1 MRETAQKIIQAALKA
16 VDPYQAILA
25 HLTRAGNK
33 LICDSESYL
42 LTRYERIR
50 VIGFG
55 KACAP
60 MARAIHAML
69 ADRLTDGVVI
79 VKYGHTEPDTARLNP
94 IKLVEA
100 GHPIPDDNSLRHTQ
114 AITSLLADSTDRDL
128 ILCLISG
135 GGSALFEQPAPG
147 LSLAD
152 IQALTAHLLA
162 AGATIREINTLRKH
176 LSAVKGGQL
185 ARLAQPATL
194 ISLILSDVGGD
205 APENIASG
213 PTAPNPDTFAMAL
226 AVLDKYHLRNH
237 VSPAILSHLQA
248 GLAGRHS
255 ETPKPDD
262 PIFNNVQNLII
273 ANNHQAIKAA
283 AQEARRQGLNAVHFN
298 SFLEGEARD
307 LGGKLADL
315 TRTLTL
321 DTALVKKP
329 AALLFGGESTVTLR
343 GNGLGGRNQELALAI
358 ARLISH
364 APNLLVAC
372 VATDGNDGPT
382 NAAGAFVD
390 GQTAPRALAAG
401 LDPQVYLDNNDSY
414 HFFQALDDL
423 IITGPTNTN
432 VNDLVLILVW

>member
-1 MRETAQKIIQAALKA
+1 MRETAQKIIQAALTA
-16 VDPYQAILA
+16 VDPYQAVLD
-25 HLTRAGNK
+25 HLIRTGNK
-33 LICDSESYL
+33 LICNSESYQL
-42 LTRYERIR
+42 SRYERVR

-55 KACAP
+55 KGCAP
-60 MARAIHAML
+60 MARAIHSLL
-69 ADRLTDGVVI
+69 ADRLNDGVVI
-79 VKYGHTEPDTARLNP
+79 VKYGHTQPEAVNLGP
-94 IKLVEA
+94 IRLVEA
-100 GHPIPDDNSLRHTQ
+100 GHPVPDHNSLRHTQ
-114 AITSLLADSTDRDL
+114 AITTLLADSTPRDL

-152 IQALTAHLLA
+152 IQALTALLLA
-162 AGATIREINTLRKH
+162 AGATIQEINTLRKH

-205 APENIASG
+205 PLESIASG
-213 PTAPNPDTFAMAL
+213 PTTPDPGTFTLAL
-226 AVLDKYHLRNH
+226 AVLDKYHLSDR
-237 VSPAILSHLQA
+237 VPPAILSYLQA
-248 GLAGRHS
+248 GQAGRHP

-273 ANNHQAIKAA
+273 ANNQQAVKAA
-283 AQEARRQGLNAVHFN
+283 GQEARRLGLNAVHFS

-307 LGGKLADL
+307 LGDKLAAL

-321 DTALVKKP
+321 DTTLVRKP
-329 AALLFGGESTVTLR
+329 AALLFGGESTVTLK

-358 ARLISH
+358 ARQISH
-364 APNLLVAC
+364 IPNLLVAC

-390 GQTAPRALAAG
+390 GQTTPRALVAG

-414 HFFQALDDL
+414 HFFQALNDL